1 MFSNPRYL
9 TRGVK
14 NCIPPPLQFFLWNC
28 IDLLPEERDY
38 LQVFELAPFGG
49 FQQIKHTSEQPEYHK
64 VFLVPSDHPVTAK
77 LYVIDSDTYSTMLLA
92 EEY

>member
-1 MFSNPRYL
+1 MFKSPRYL
-9 TRGVK
+9 TRGVSA
-14 NCIPPPLQFFLWNC
+14 NIPPPLQIFLWNC

-49 FQQIKHTSEQPEYHK
+49 FQQIKHTSEQPKHHK
-64 VFLVPSDHPVTAK
+64 VFLVPSDHPVTEK
-77 LYVIDSDTYSTMLLA
+77 IYVIDDNDHTTMLLA